1 MVSGFSTVEEHTP
14 LNQEVL
20 GLFFFFYLFLTS
32 GVTLIWALK
41 KVHLLLCAVKAI
53 KVMPSCAA

>member
-20 GLFFFFYLFLTS
+20 GLFLTS
-32 GVTLIWALK
+32 GVSLIWALK

-53 KVMPSCAA
+53 KVMPICAA